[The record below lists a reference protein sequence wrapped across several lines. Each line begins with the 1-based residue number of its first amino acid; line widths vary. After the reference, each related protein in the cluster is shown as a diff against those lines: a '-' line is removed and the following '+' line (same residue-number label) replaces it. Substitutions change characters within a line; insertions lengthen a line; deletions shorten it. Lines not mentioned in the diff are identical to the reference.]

1 MEMVFEGVDR
11 RSFSFSFKMMP
22 KSESEAIAV
31 DKIVNMFRFY
41 MAPSFDTGGQRHNQE
56 HSSFQQHSTLNTI
69 TIQARETN
77 S

>member
-11 RSFSFSFKMMP
+11 RSFNFTFRMMP
-22 KSESEAIAV
+22 KSESEADAV

-41 MAPSFDTGGQRHNQE
+41 MAPSFDGDIQTHQE
-56 HSSFQQHSTLNTI
+56 HSFHHQHLILNTI